1 MLYLGYAFMMPNE
14 KLQLQKNQLI
24 RSAAGWSKDHIMLS
38 LTPADTYTKSVNWI
52 KMNFPT
58 VEIDCHPSRRTFL
71 MDSSP
76 ALTQSLMDAVW
87 TDGLSEIL
95 SFPRLQTLKLW
106 FSAVWGNPT
115 SPVSTLKKNYPKPL
129 EAETSLLRSW
139 EVISPPRLRSPH
151 LELALKWLRKVSCG
165 MLSLVPSEDPKP
177 CSILLSN

>member
-87 TDGLSEIL
+87 TDGLIEIFCL
-95 SFPRLQTLKLW
+95 SQDFKPCNCDSQLCGEIPRLQFPPWKRIIQ
-106 FSAVWGNPT
+106 NPWRQRHPYWDPERS
-115 SPVSTLKKNYPKPL
+115 SPLPDW
-129 EAETSLLRSW
+129 EAP
-139 EVISPPRLRSPH
+139 I
-151 LELALKWLRKVSCG
+151 
-165 MLSLVPSEDPKP
+165 
-177 CSILLSN
+177 